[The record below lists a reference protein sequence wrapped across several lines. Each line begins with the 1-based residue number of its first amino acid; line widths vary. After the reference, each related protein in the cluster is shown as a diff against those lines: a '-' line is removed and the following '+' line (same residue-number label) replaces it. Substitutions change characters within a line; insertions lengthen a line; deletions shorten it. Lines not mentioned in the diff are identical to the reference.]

1 MQMVNSSVV
10 GGIITRLTQI
20 QEEIRDLVEELEI
33 LSDEELMRD
42 IEESRNDF
50 EEGRSCTLRTDEDI
64 DEFFSGLEEE

>member
-33 LSDEELMRD
+33 LSDEELMRE
-42 IEESRNDF
+42 IEESRKDF
-50 EEGRSCTLRTDEDI
+50 EEGRSYTLRTDEDI
-64 DEFFSGLEEE
+64 DEFFSDLEEE